1 MKIIFLNKS
10 QTEKRIEYKFII
22 SKSDRNYILS
32 YLYSNKIFSK
42 YKPRSIHSI
51 YYDNNYFTCAQENL
65 SGLSNRKKYRLRFY
79 NFSQH
84 SKKLSSIF
92 EIKLKKNNLGSKI
105 KNKIFLSNIN
115 NNLFD
120 KENLKHI
127 TKHLTKN
134 DFFEDKINFNEKLLI
149 EYYREYFV
157 DHLNKL
163 SITLDSNLIF
173 KDLFL
178 SNKQISV
185 DNLIIL
191 EIKFLEKYRD
201 YCSELFK
208 NLNISRCKSSK
219 YLIGFNKLFLQNI
232 LPIY

>member
-1 MKIIFLNKS
+1 M
-10 QTEKRIEYKFII
+10 IEYFK
-22 SKSDRNYILS
+22 
-32 YLYSNKIFSK
+32 
-42 YKPRSIHSI
+42 
-51 YYDNNYFTCAQENL
+51 DN
-65 SGLSNRKKYRLRFY
+65 
-79 NFSQH
+79 
-84 SKKLSSIF
+84 
-92 EIKLKKNNLGSKI
+92 
-105 KNKIFLSNIN
+105 
-115 NNLFD
+115 
-120 KENLKHI
+120 
-127 TKHLTKN
+127 
-134 DFFEDKINFNEKLLI
+134 
-149 EYYREYFV
+149 
-157 DHLNKL
+157 LNKL

-208 NLNISRCKSSK
+208 NLNISRSKSSK